1 MHLKYACQIWV
12 HKETM
17 VRKLL
22 QLQNKAMR
30 VTNFKAND
38 HSADE
43 LYHSNKIL
51 KITDY
56 TKLLNC
62 IFVKNV
68 LSRDCL
74 SNFPGT
80 FRLANNMH
88 QHGTRHAAKNY
99 VILKQ

>member
-1 MHLKYACQIWV
+1 
-12 HKETM
+12 M

-30 VTNFKAND
+30 VTNFKTSN
-38 HSADE
+38 HCADE

-51 KITDY
+51 KITNY
-56 TKLLNC
+56 IKLLNRM
-62 IFVKNV
+62 FVKNV

-74 SNFPGT
+74 SNFRGT

-88 QHGTRHAAKNY
+88 QHGIRHAAKNY

>member
-1 MHLKYACQIWV
+1 
-12 HKETM
+12 
-17 VRKLL
+17 
-22 QLQNKAMR
+22 MR

-62 IFVKNV
+62 MFVKNV
-68 LSRDCL
+68 LSRDCVSKFQVL
-74 SNFPGT
+74 
-80 FRLANNMH
+80 LD
-88 QHGTRHAAKNY
+88 
-99 VILKQ
+99 